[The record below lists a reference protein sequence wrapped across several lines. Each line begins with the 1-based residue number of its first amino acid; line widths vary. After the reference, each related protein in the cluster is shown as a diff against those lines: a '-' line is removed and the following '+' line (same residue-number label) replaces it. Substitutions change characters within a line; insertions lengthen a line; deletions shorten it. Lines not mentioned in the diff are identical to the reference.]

1 MIMNDDL
8 HGRNRISVNML
19 SSWGALS
26 LQIVSGFIVP
36 RLIDSK
42 LGQDQLGVWDLSWTF
57 VAYFGLIHGGVA
69 SSINRY
75 VAHYNSTN
83 DAEGINRVVSTITVI
98 MGVMGV
104 AILAVTAI
112 CCASV
117 PWLFGE
123 QLSGN
128 VHELRWVVASLGASM
143 AIQVVL
149 SSFGGVLTGFHRW
162 DLHNGVYAISNIV
175 TFVAMLFSL
184 ICGWGLIGLGI
195 SVLVCEGGGWLA
207 RWTLAYNV
215 FPGLRIHPRL
225 FHVATAREMILFGGK
240 TFVPKVGELFLN
252 QTVSLCIVSHMG
264 PASLAL
270 FSRPRA
276 LIGNVVTLLNK
287 SAMVLV
293 PTISS
298 MNAVGETEQIR
309 KLLVRASTYS
319 NYLCLPVMLSLGIMG
334 KELLFVWMGSHYSNG
349 PLIMAMVF
357 SQVLNVSSTPFLFI
371 LSGLNLHGR
380 PGLVTFIA
388 QGAALALS
396 WAVLSFS
403 NFGLFGVALTVGI
416 PLSIA
421 NGLYIPWY
429 ACRKMNLNVFAFF
442 WNTWRY
448 PIILNL
454 PLVCCLVLI
463 KHIPTGN
470 AIVKLLL
477 AATCGSIILVAI
489 YWRWVLPVA
498 LKSKIFMKIRQL
510 FSACRVK
517 PCASR

>member
-1 MIMNDDL
+1 MSMNDDL

-26 LQIVSGFIVP
+26 LQIVSGFVVP

-75 VAHYNSTN
+75 VAHHNSTN
-83 DAEGINRVVSTITVI
+83 DAKGINRVVSTITVV
-98 MGVMGV
+98 MGVMGL

-117 PWLFGE
+117 PWIFGE
-123 QLSGN
+123 KLSGN

-143 AIQVVL
+143 AIQVAL

-162 DLHNGVYAISNIV
+162 DLHNGVYAITNIA
-175 TFVAMLFSL
+175 TFAAMLFTL
-184 ICGWGLIGLGI
+184 IYGGGLIGLGV
-195 SVLVCEGGGWLA
+195 SVLVCEGGGWVA
-207 RWTLAYNV
+207 RWVIAYNV
-215 FPGLRIHPRL
+215 FPGLQVQRRL
-225 FHVATAREMILFGGK
+225 FHAATAREMILFGGK
-240 TFVPKVGELFLN
+240 TFVPKVGDLLLN
-252 QTVSLCIVSHMG
+252 QTVSMFIVSHMG

-276 LIGNVVTLLNK
+276 LIGNVAQLLNK

-298 MNAVGETEQIR
+298 MNAVGEMEQIR
-309 KLLVRASTYS
+309 KLLMRSSTYS
-319 NYLCLPVMLSLGIMG
+319 NYLCLPIMLSMGIMG
-334 KELLFVWMGSHYSNG
+334 KELLFIWMGPHYSSG

-357 SQVLNVSSTPFLFI
+357 SQVLYVASTPFLFI

-380 PGLVTFIA
+380 PGLVIFVA
-388 QGAALALS
+388 QCAVLVFV
-396 WAVLSFS
+396 WAVLTFS
-403 NFGLFGVALTVGI
+403 DFGLPGVALAVGI

-429 ACRKMNLNVFAFF
+429 ACRKVKLSVLAFF
-442 WNTWRY
+442 WNTWKG
-448 PIILNL
+448 PLLLNL
-454 PLVCCLVLI
+454 PFVCCLILV
-463 KHIPTGN
+463 KQVPTES
-470 AIVKLLL
+470 AIVKLSL
-477 AATCGSIILVAI
+477 AALCGSSILGAL
-489 YWRWVLPVA
+489 YWQWVLPVE
-498 LKSKIFMKIRQL
+498 LKNKLLMKIREL
-510 FSACRVK
+510 IK
-517 PCASR
+517 